1 MFFKKKDKKDESIS
15 LDNFQLT
22 PDDKKIKEIVI
33 DEKSK
38 KNEDLT
44 LEDSYKHR
52 IPPRKK
58 VNSSIEINYDE
69 KFKDDSEV
77 THSTEYVP
85 TEPSSIQYRLAKYI
99 VLEHTKE
106 KVINKN
112 TTLGNILAGDK
123 YSNWQIQE
131 ILGKEYALTREDEQ
145 YLLSKA
151 VSYCNL
157 ENITVSPKNVQ
168 TKGKLKTSKEFIN
181 KLKMFSKDELNIIFQ
196 LN

>member
-52 IPPRKK
+52 IP
-58 VNSSIEINYDE
+58 
-69 KFKDDSEV
+69 
-77 THSTEYVP
+77 
-85 TEPSSIQYRLAKYI
+85 EPSSIQYRLAKYI

-112 TTLGNILAGDK
+112 TTLGNILAGVK